1 MKSPLCFLCFVMI
14 FLSSACWIVSVHA
27 ASETSPCTSYDTAYK
42 SAVDAYSIA
51 LEAVQKAEVLYR
63 KAIPGS
69 FPIPSNLKHLAEE
82 YDSEP
87 DAFFNKLK
95 EGMAV
100 HPNMPTRTSAFL
112 NGWLDIMDMAAAN
125 QAKID
130 TQAAYDSAVTALAA
144 AQKALQDCQGTPVVT
159 IYCERGAKCKMIPGV
174 QGNPKAHYVF
184 ECPDEINWILGI
196 NIDCPGTWW
205 GCDGVNKCPRSSDHV
220 NRTCKENSWHSRKIR
235 LNGQEYTEKY
245 VEKCPQGDYSG
256 VTCPNAANHVG
267 SGESVVA
274 KYVDSQGN
282 PVDPSSVTRNCGHS
296 LSANGDHSLQASCDT
311 DPSCIA
317 TNFYACQSHTH
328 AYPSDAP
335 NCPRCNRPAVTST
348 PGPNP
353 RLPHMVT
360 CSTCDGRYFSCDEES
375 IERHQTRTCWRCG
388 VAYTG
393 CTRTRNL
400 CPGEGVHIDEALPLR
415 CSNPY
420 GGSGTCIYGHVVGSN
435 ADEHKTTCSTHGDY
449 WSCNQ
454 GHNDRH
460 RSRTCTRCSQSYQN
474 CGNYSSACQD
484 VYWHTERTITT
495 DSDSEGNDDNG
506 YIIGDCGHTFTR
518 SQWYRHQSHTCR
530 ETNSQ
535 GQRCIA
541 GRKFTCLPHTH
552 AYRSTT
558 TTNDPYVTGECD
570 HTYRQSQA
578 SNHEWVETCP
588 QTNNRGQQCSG
599 GNYYECRPHAHT
611 YGSTSTS
618 SVNNDNGDDT
628 ENVPS
633 APSAPPPPSV
643 SYEPCGIHTTG
654 TTGSHSWVTC
664 PTNSSGQ
671 NCSSGGYYACQS
683 HRHSYPTTTTHEPCG
698 IHTTGTSG
706 SHSWVTCPTN
716 SSGQNCS
723 SGGYYACQSH
733 RHSYPTTTTHEPCGI
748 HTTGT
753 SGSHSWVTCPTNSSG
768 QNCSSGGYYACQSH
782 THSYPSPP
790 SVSYHICGI
799 HTTNIG
805 GSHRWVTCPTNSSGQ
820 NCSSGGY
827 YACQSHTHSYP
838 SPPPSVTYERCGI
851 HTTGTSGS
859 HSWVTCPTNSSGQN
873 CSSGGYYACQSH
885 THSYP
890 SPPAPAVV
898 CPANSWTGCRGT
910 VSHATTCAA
919 GHTYYSCNASAAA
932 SHSQHEAPTRPCGHL
947 QSSSGNHSRV
957 SCPTNSSGQNCSS
970 GYSYACQSHTHSYPS
985 SETNSSENT
994 STVPTIYCSGCWQVV
1009 NSASEHETTCGQGHT
1024 YYGCNSYYVGQHSG
1038 HNSSGNNS
1046 SGNNSSSNNSSGNNS
1061 SSNNSSGNNTSG
1073 NNSSSNNSSGNNS
1086 SGNNTS
1092 AVVCP
1097 ANRWTGCGGTSS
1109 HATTCGR
1116 GHTYYTCN
1124 SNAVAAHGW
1133 H

>member
-1 MKSPLCFLCFVMI
+1 MKIRTFFVDVFRFVLLCLVLMILIPL
-14 FLSSACWIVSVHA
+14 AVHA
-27 ASETSPCTSYDTAYK
+27 DPCATYQSDYDSKDTAYRAAMDNLLRANV
-42 SAVDAYSIA
+42 AVEKNTPYGSVPSTYKD
-51 LEAVQKAEVLYR
+51 LEKEYE
-63 KAIPGS
+63 KNPGG
-69 FPIPSNLKHLAEE
+69 FLKT
-82 YDSEP
+82 
-87 DAFFNKLK
+87 LK
-95 EGMAV
+95 QGLDV
-100 HPNMPTRTSAFL
+100 HPNMPTKTGAF
-112 NGWLDIMDMAAAN
+112 
-125 QAKID
+125 ID
-130 TQAAYDSAVTALAA
+130 TALNFINVANIRKARSDAVIALGVAKAAREAA
-144 AQKALQDCQGTPVVT
+144 KKALENCKGSPVQIVW
-159 IYCERGAKCKMIPGV
+159 CERGASCQTPPGV
-174 QGNPKAHYVF
+174 QGLPRKHYVSD
-184 ECPDEINWILGI
+184 CPDKISGLFGI
-196 NIDCPGTWW
+196 KRDCPGTWW
-205 GCDGVNKCPRSSDHV
+205 SCDGTNICPRSSDHV
-220 NRTCKENSWHSRKIR
+220 NRTCEEKAWHREPIR
-235 LNGQEYTEKY
+235 IQGEDYIHMY
-245 VEKCPQGDYSG
+245 VSKCPQGEYSG
-256 VTCPNAANHVG
+256 ATCPNAANHVG
-267 SGESVVA
+267 SGESVEE
-274 KYVDSQGN
+274 KYVDANGN
-282 PVDPSSVTRNCGHS
+282 PVDISS
-296 LSANGDHSLQASCDT
+296 
-311 DPSCIA
+311 I
-317 TNFYACQSHTH
+317 
-328 AYPSDAP
+328 AP

-400 CPGEGVHIDEALPLR
+400 CPGEGVHIDEAPPLR

-733 RHSYPTTTTHEPCGI
+733 RHSYPTTTT
-748 HTTGT
+748 
-753 SGSHSWVTCPTNSSG
+753 
-768 QNCSSGGYYACQSH
+768 
-782 THSYPSPP
+782 
-790 SVSYHICGI
+790 
-799 HTTNIG
+799 
-805 GSHRWVTCPTNSSGQ
+805 
-820 NCSSGGY
+820 
-827 YACQSHTHSYP
+827 
-838 SPPPSVTYERCGI
+838 YERCGI

-873 CSSGGYYACQSH
+873 CSSGGYYVCQSH
-885 THSYP
+885 SHSYPSPPPSVSYHGCGLHTTSVGGSHHWVTCPTNSSGQNCSSGGYYVCQSHSHSYP

-910 VSHATTCAA
+910 VSHATTCGR
-919 GHTYYSCNASAAA
+919 GHTYYTCNSSAVS
-932 SHSQHEAPTRPCGHL
+932 SHSGHN
-947 QSSSGNHSRV
+947 SSGN
-957 SCPTNSSGQNCSS
+957 NSSQNNSS
-970 GYSYACQSHTHSYPS
+970 SNNS
-985 SETNSSENT
+985 SSNTSSSNNSSENNSSQNNSSQNNSSENNSSSNT
-994 STVPTIYCSGCWQVV
+994 TPTTIYCTGCWQVV
-1009 NSASEHETTCGQGHT
+1009 SSSGAHLTTCGQGHS

-1038 HNSSGNNS
+1038 HASSSNNS
-1046 SGNNSSSNNSSGNNS
+1046 SQNNSSSNNSSSNNSSSNNSSGN
-1061 SSNNSSGNNTSG
+1061 T
-1073 NNSSSNNSSGNNS
+1073 
-1086 SGNNTS
+1086 T
-1092 AVVCP
+1092 APVVCP

-1116 GHTYYTCN
+1116 GHSYYTCN
-1124 SNAVAAHGW
+1124 PNAVSAHSW